1 MRISTFEGQG
11 EAGTGGTRQR
21 DQLSR
26 VERVEWGIPGG
37 LSVFGG
43 SELPDRSLDW
53 LEIQLAKVVKA
64 VNVKENL
71 ICVNIDVFHN
81 VTAEIVEK

>member
-1 MRISTFEGQG
+1 M
-11 EAGTGGTRQR
+11 
-21 DQLSR
+21 
-26 VERVEWGIPGG
+26 
-37 LSVFGG
+37 FGG